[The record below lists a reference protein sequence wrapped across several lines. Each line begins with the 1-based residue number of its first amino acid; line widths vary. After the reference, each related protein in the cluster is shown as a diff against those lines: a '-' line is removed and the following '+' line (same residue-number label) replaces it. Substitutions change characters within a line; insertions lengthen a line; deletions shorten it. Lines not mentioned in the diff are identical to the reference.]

1 MKKTYNYPLVDS
13 HSDYPLVFASFTAKS
28 GVNVGGAFLIDT
40 ASRHNILN
48 PQILD
53 IIEAA
58 PMDDNKEIALTSF
71 RGESVSAGKT
81 NFDFSIEKDVF
92 KESFYISPKISFD
105 SVYEGHVVVGV
116 LGVEFMIKHGLALDF
131 SKMALRSSERCVTN
145 GDDCYTFPLQFG
157 FSQYGL
163 PIVVM
168 TSKNKDFVC
177 LVDSGSCFNITT
189 NRTLDCAEI
198 PYQCIKRGEAFK
210 SVTCSV
216 DADIIRTCIELT
228 GIDPESKTY
237 SRHMFSETFYVAKD
251 DWNIIDGEDGT
262 PPISVIL
269 GANFLKKHKCVIDFG
284 NGFFNAYCV

>member
-1 MKKTYNYPLVDS
+1 MKETYNYPLVDS
-13 HSDYPLVFASFTAKS
+13 HSDYPLVFATFTSKS

-40 ASRHNILN
+40 ASQHNILN

-81 NFDFSIEKDVF
+81 NFDFLIEKDVF

-116 LGVEFMIKHGLALDF
+116 LGVDFMIKHGLALDF
-131 SKMALRSSERCVTN
+131 SKAALRSSGQNVVN
-145 GDDCYTFPLQFG
+145 GDCYTFPLQFG
-157 FSQYGL
+157 LSQYGL

-168 TSKNKDFVC
+168 TSENKDFVC
-177 LVDSGSCFNITT
+177 LVDSGSCFNIMT
-189 NRTLDCAEI
+189 NRALNCAEM
-198 PYQCIKRGEAFK
+198 PYQCIKRGETFK
-210 SVTCSV
+210 SITCLV
-216 DADIIRTCIELT
+216 DADVIRTCIELT
-228 GIDPESKTY
+228 GIDPNSKKY
-237 SRHMFSETFYVAKD
+237 SKHLFSETFHVTKD
-251 DWNIIDGEDGT
+251 DWNIIDGEDGI

-284 NGFFNAYCV
+284 NDFFNAY